1 VKSTLQRFVNRFQ
14 FTLLLLGILAVW
26 MWLRPEPEAPDV
38 YQLDGRTMGT
48 SYRVLITGFPAQ
60 VSGEELAAG
69 IAERLQRIDKELM
82 STYEPTSELSRFNQ
96 SPPDQWFD
104 VSAELAAVMQ
114 EALLISELT
123 GGAFDVTVGP
133 LVDRW
138 GFGPEMRPTEVPDDE
153 TIQRL
158 LSAIGYQHL
167 EVSLEPPRLRK
178 DSDVKVD
185 LSGIAKGYGADYI
198 ANYFDSLAMADY
210 FIEIGGELRIKGKR
224 KDGSSW
230 VPGIERPVD
239 GAPEVH
245 EIIYTRDEPL
255 GVAGSGDYRN
265 YFEQDGQRYS
275 HEIDPATGR
284 PIRHNLAAT
293 YVIADNAM
301 RADALATAFMVMG
314 ADASMALAEEIGLAA
329 YFIVKSESGSG
340 FDSRYSR
347 QFARYLEEES

>member
-1 VKSTLQRFVNRFQ
+1 MKSTLQRFVNRFQ

-26 MWLRPEPEAPDV
+26 LWLRPDPEAPDV

-48 SYRVLITGFPAQ
+48 SYRILITEFPAQ
-60 VSGEELAAG
+60 VSGEALANG
-69 IAERLQRIDKELM
+69 IAKRLQRIDKELM

-96 SPPDQWFD
+96 SAPGQWFE
-104 VSAELAAVMQ
+104 VSTELAVVMQ
-114 EALLISELT
+114 EALLVSELT
-123 GGAFDVTVGP
+123 DGAFDVTVGP

-138 GFGPEMRPTEVPDDE
+138 GFGPEMRPTEVPDDQ
-153 TIQRL
+153 TIAQL
-158 LSAIGYQHL
+158 LSEIGHQHL
-167 EVSLEPPRLRK
+167 QVSLNPPRLWK
-178 DSDVKVD
+178 GSEVKVD
-185 LSGIAKGYGADYI
+185 LSGIAKGYGADYV
-198 ANYFDSLAMADY
+198 ADYFDSLAMTSY

-230 VPGIERPVD
+230 VPGIERPVN

-255 GVAGSGDYRN
+255 GIAGSGDYRN

-284 PIRHNLAAT
+284 PIQHNLAAT
-293 YVIADNAM
+293 YVITENAM

-314 ADASMALAEEIGLAA
+314 ADAAMALAEEIGLAA
-329 YFIVKSESGSG
+329 YFIVKSDSESGFNSH
-340 FDSRYSR
+340 YSR
-347 QFARYLEEES
+347 QFARYLEEDS

>member
-1 VKSTLQRFVNRFQ
+1 MKSYLQRFVSRFQ
-14 FTLLLLGILAVW
+14 FTLLLLGILVVW
-26 MWLRPEPEAPDV
+26 IWLRPAPEAPDI
-38 YQLDGRTMGT
+38 YQLDGNTMGT
-48 SYRVLITGFPAQ
+48 SYRVLVTGFPAA

-69 IAERLQRIDKELM
+69 ISDRLHRIDKELM

-96 SPPDQWFD
+96 SPAGEWFD
-104 VSAELAAVMQ
+104 VSPELAEVMQ
-114 EALLISELT
+114 EALQISELT

-138 GFGPEMRPTEVPDDE
+138 GFGPQMRPIDMPDE
-153 TIQRL
+153 QTIQRM
-158 LSAIGYQHL
+158 LSEVGYQHL
-167 EVSLEPPRLRK
+167 DVKLTPPQLRK
-178 DSDVKVD
+178 QQDVQVD

-198 ANYFDSLAMADY
+198 AEYFDSLQMDSY
-210 FIEIGGELRIKGKR
+210 FIEIGGELRIKGRKR
-224 KDGSSW
+224 DGSAW
-230 VPGIERPVD
+230 VPGIERPVN
-239 GAPEVH
+239 GSPEVH
-245 EIIYTRDEPL
+245 QIIYTRDESL

-284 PIRHNLAAT
+284 PITHNLAAC

-314 ADASMALAEEIGLAA
+314 AESSMALAEEIGLAA
-329 YFIVKSESGSG
+329 YFIVKSDNESG

>member
-1 VKSTLQRFVNRFQ
+1 MKSSLQRFVNRFQ
-14 FTLLLLGILAVW
+14 FTLLLLGVLAVW
-26 MWLRPEPEAPDV
+26 MWLRPEPDAPDI

-48 SYRVLITGFPAQ
+48 SYRVLITEFPAQ
-60 VSGEELAAG
+60 VAGEALAAG

-96 SPPDQWFD
+96 SPSQQWFA
-104 VSAELAAVMQ
+104 VSRELAVVMQ
-114 EALLISELT
+114 EALQVSELT

-138 GFGPEMRPTEVPDDE
+138 GFGPQMRPTEVPDDE

-158 LSAIGYQHL
+158 LSEIGYQQL
-167 EVSLEPPRLRK
+167 QVSLDPPQLWK

-185 LSGIAKGYGADYI
+185 LSGIAKGYGADYV
-198 ANYFDSLAMADY
+198 ADYFDSLGMDSY

-224 KDGSSW
+224 KDGSAW
-230 VPGIERPVD
+230 VPGIERPVN
-239 GAPEVH
+239 GTPEIH
-245 EIIYTRDEPL
+245 EIIYTRHEAL
-255 GVAGSGDYRN
+255 GIAGSGDYRN

-275 HEIDPATGR
+275 HEIDPSTGR

-293 YVIADNAM
+293 YVIADTAM

-314 ADASMALAEEIGLAA
+314 AEAAMALAEEIGLAA
-329 YFIVKSESGSG
+329 YFIVKSENESG
-340 FDSRYSR
+340 FDSHYSR
-347 QFARYLEEES
+347 HFARYLEEES